1 MMNQLKK
8 RLNIILTIIMLVSGC
23 GIWWLLKNVLPTS
36 YFDWYPVIPG
46 FFYIMG
52 LVFITY
58 ITRDYKENQRK
69 LVNLYMIIKLC
80 KVAASLVL
88 GSIYLIFVKVQ
99 IRDFS
104 IVFIGFYLLYL
115 GIETYFF
122 YLTEEKIKKNK
133 VNE

>member
-1 MMNQLKK
+1 MEKLKRK
-8 RLNIILTIIMLVSGC
+8 LNIILALAMLLSGW
-23 GIWWLLKNVLPTS
+23 GIWAMLKTAFPET
-36 YFDWYPVIPG
+36 YFSWYPVIPV

-52 LVFITY
+52 LVFISI

-80 KVAASLVL
+80 KVAASLLL
-88 GSIYLIFVKVQ
+88 GSIYLIFIKIQ

-104 IVFIGFYLLYL
+104 VVFIGFYLLYL
-115 GIETYFF
+115 GIETYFY
-122 YLTEEKIKKNK
+122 YLAEEIIKKKK

>member
-1 MMNQLKK
+1 MEKLKK
-8 RLNIILTIIMLVSGC
+8 KLNIILTLVMLISSWGV
-23 GIWWLLKNVLPTS
+23 WWLLKSLLPNT
-36 YFDWYPVIPG
+36 YFTWYPVIPC

-52 LVFITY
+52 LAFVVV

-80 KVAASLVL
+80 KVAASMVL
-88 GSIYLIFVKVQ
+88 AGVYLIFVKVQ

-104 IVFIGFYLLYL
+104 VVFIGFYLLYL

-122 YLTEEKIKKNK
+122 YLAEEVIKKKK

>member
-1 MMNQLKK
+1 MEHLKR
-8 RLNIILTIIMLVSGC
+8 RLNIILTVIILLCGC
-23 GIWWLLKNVLPTS
+23 GVWWLLKTVLPNS

-52 LVFITY
+52 LVFVTF

-80 KVAASLVL
+80 KVAASLLL
-88 GSIYLIFVKVQ
+88 GSIYLIFVKVHL
-99 IRDFS
+99 RDFS

-122 YLTEEKIKKNK
+122 YLTEER
-133 VNE
+133 VHHAHHP

>member
-1 MMNQLKK
+1 MRNLKK
-8 RLNIILTIIMLVSGC
+8 RLNIILTVVMLVAGV
-23 GIWWLLKNVLPTS
+23 GIWWLLKTVLPGS

-52 LVFITY
+52 LIFVTF

-80 KVAASLVL
+80 KVAASLAL

-99 IRDFS
+99 LRDFS

-122 YLTEEKIKKNK
+122 YLAEEKIKKNK

>member
-1 MMNQLKK
+1 MENLKK
-8 RLNIILTIIMLVSGC
+8 RLNIILTVVMLIGGVGV
-23 GIWWLLKNVLPTS
+23 WWLLNTVLTKS

-52 LVFITY
+52 LVFVIY

-80 KVAASLVL
+80 KVAACILL
-88 GSIYLIFVKVQ
+88 GGIYLIFVKVQ

-115 GIETYFF
+115 GVETYFF
-122 YLTEEKIKKNK
+122 YLVEEKIKKNK

>member
-1 MMNQLKK
+1 MEKLKRK
-8 RLNIILTIIMLVSGC
+8 LNIILALVMLLSGW
-23 GIWWLLKNVLPTS
+23 GIWGMLKTALPET
-36 YFDWYPVIPG
+36 YFSWYPVIPV

-52 LVFITY
+52 LAFIAV

-80 KVAASLVL
+80 KVAASLLL

-104 IVFIGFYLLYL
+104 VVFIGFYLLYL

-122 YLTEEKIKKNK
+122 YLAEEIIKKKK